1 MLSSVSMVVE
11 GLAIAAAIAGILSG
25 VASCA
30 KFAADIK
37 EKRKAKK
44 VGDEINQADALGR
57 SLRDYHSGLDGSY
70 ALLSTTGSVDSL
82 GNRLAFLKDSE
93 LIDRQYV
100 GSQTAM
106 TESAQSA
113 LWSAWSILA
122 SLESQLQLLAV
133 QHNSMSTIDFSRFQT
148 MADRSQSIALDSL
161 RQLSQGNAASS
172 STISLVAGSTVSA
185 QSGLSGRA
193 RLNAHNICKTALLY
207 RINNCKFEDVTV
219 LVTGGRNPEWECKL
233 CHMRI
238 FQVTIMLSSNSADN
252 IWIAPSGMLKAHC
265 TLEAGHSAG
274 WTCIWQKVSR
284 DCYLRFDSRRSLLK
298 HMQTCHLGTITSGQD
313 ITIDW
318 PADSRNWTAKTCG
331 YGATIGSKR
340 MQNGERSFIVRGS

>member
-11 GLAIAAAIAGILSG
+11 GLAIAAAIVGILG
-25 VASCA
+25 GIASCA

-44 VGDEINQADALGR
+44 VGDEINQADTLGR
-57 SLRDYHSGLDGSY
+57 SLRGYRLGLEGSY
-70 ALLSTTGSVDSL
+70 ASLLSTTGSVDSL
-82 GNRLAFLKDSE
+82 G
-93 LIDRQYV
+93 
-100 GSQTAM
+100 SQTAI
-106 TESAQSA
+106 TESAQTA

-133 QHNSMSTIDFSRFQT
+133 QQNSMSTIDFSRFQI

-161 RQLSQGNAASS
+161 RQLSQGNAASG
-172 STISLVAGSTVSA
+172 STISLVAGSTVST

-193 RLNAHNICKTALLY
+193 RLNAHNICETALLY
-207 RINNCKFEDVTV
+207 RSNNCKFEDVTV
-219 LVTGGRNPEWECKL
+219 LVTGGSNPEWKCKL

-238 FQVTIMLSSNSADN
+238 FRVTIMLSSNSADN

-265 TLEAGHSAG
+265 ALEAGHSAG

-284 DCYLRFDSRRSLLK
+284 DCYLRFESRRSLLK
-298 HMQTCHLGTITSGQD
+298 HMQTCHLGAITSGQN

-318 PADSRNWTAKTCG
+318 PADSRNWTAETCG

-340 MQNGERSFIVRGS
+340 MQSGERSFIVRGS